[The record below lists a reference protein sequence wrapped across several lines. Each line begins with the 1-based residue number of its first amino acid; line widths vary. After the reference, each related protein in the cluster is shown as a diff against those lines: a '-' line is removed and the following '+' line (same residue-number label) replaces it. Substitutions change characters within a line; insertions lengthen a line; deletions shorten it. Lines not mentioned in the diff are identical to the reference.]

1 MDISHQYIPSVDPLC
16 GLKWEFPVLSLP
28 LPICVISKS
37 QASLTILH
45 KLVLIR
51 PAYLLA
57 NTCSWRSTE
66 RRKRTGCR
74 KRHIEMSHWSLLCNF
89 CQSVY
94 RSGWTCVFFSVSV
107 FMYLSVFC
115 VSATFSLAPK
125 INLYNPYPG
134 KTLEQSL
141 YLTKHTSDTCGG
153 ELVYKLYIQKWN
165 GNIH

>member
-66 RRKRTGCR
+66 RRKRTRCR
-74 KRHIEMSHWSLLCNF
+74 ILKCLIGAF
-89 CQSVY
+89 CVTSVNLY
-94 RSGWTCVFFSVSV
+94 IGQVGLAYFCLSVSLCICRSFV
-107 FMYLSVFC
+107 C
-115 VSATFSLAPK
+115 QSATFSLAPK